1 MATAT
6 ELARI
11 TNAIRSEQSVRSR
24 ATASEFRGDNMNKDP
39 KAVPYVRTGFSYNAN
54 PYTRVNTSGDNLSLV
69 MGGSKPSTTPS
80 APAKEINWPTEGL
93 SDAQLALIG
102 QIKGDFESKNFSDDT
117 LARINTLPIAVLNA
131 IPIEAR
137 ANAAI
142 AQNQNFASAG
152 HSIGASLFRGY
163 QGESMSNGN
172 PLLRGGLTQIDVGNL
187 GVGGI
192 NSGVESL
199 DIANPLAQQMSFT
212 LGVNAGRM
220 NIGDF
225 FGVNQA
231 NQSIKAGNSYYT
243 YDALNQNLRKV
254 LNANPNLTKE
264 GYIDPT
270 SPDARRATANKVSTE
285 ISDIN
290 KRLSTRTETV
300 DASGKTINDGGFAA
314 GQSEIEALKRKLKG
328 DNGRY
333 TGNYGYGALNAFNGL
348 NFSPTT
354 SNLRITE
361 KVN

>member
-24 ATASEFRGDNMNKDP
+24 ATATEFMGYNINKDP
-39 KAVPYVRTGFSYNAN
+39 KVIPYVRNGFSYNAN
-54 PYTRVNTSGDNLSLV
+54 PRVNTSGDNLSLV
-69 MGGSKPSTTPS
+69 MGGSKPSATSS

-102 QIKGDFESKNFSDDT
+102 QIKSDFESKNFSDDT
-117 LARINTLPIAVLNA
+117 LARINTLPTAVLNA

-172 PLLRGGLTQIDVGNL
+172 PLLKGGLTQIDVGNL

-199 DIANPLAQQMSFT
+199 DIANPLAQQMSFS

-220 NIGDF
+220 NIGNF
-225 FGVNQA
+225 FGANQA
-231 NQSIKAGNSYYT
+231 NQSIKAGDSYYT
-243 YDALNQNLRKV
+243 YDALSQNLRKI
-254 LNANPNLTKE
+254 LNENPNLIKE
-264 GYIDPT
+264 GYIDPN
-270 SPDARRATANKVSTE
+270 SPDARRATANKVSAE
-285 ISDIN
+285 ISNIN
-290 KRLSTRTETV
+290 TRLSNRKETV
-300 DASGKTINDGGFAA
+300 DASGKIINDGGFAS
-314 GQSEIEALKRKLKG
+314 GQSEIEALQRKLKV

-333 TGNYGYGALNAFNGL
+333 TGDYGYGALNVFKGL
-348 NFSPTT
+348 NFAPTT